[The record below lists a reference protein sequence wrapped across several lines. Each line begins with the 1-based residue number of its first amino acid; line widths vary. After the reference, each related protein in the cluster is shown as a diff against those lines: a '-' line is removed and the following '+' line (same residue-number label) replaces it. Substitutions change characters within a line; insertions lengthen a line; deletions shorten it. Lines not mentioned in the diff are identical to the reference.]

1 MHSSAGVDAN
11 DDPTVNADNL
21 ADGLGGAANGCDI
34 LNPMIVVQGQIFQIV
49 AGGASVDDL
58 LHGWTVVGHTNSVMY
73 SGSTIGTSHDNDV
86 CSPYAITWHVDK
98 NCHQVSP
105 ESFDNLRKQM
115 KETYNMD
122 VDLKPH
128 GSRKLVA
135 SQYVVKDEF
144 VKPLA

>member
-1 MHSSAGVDAN
+1 MTMMCA
-11 DDPTVNADNL
+11 
-21 ADGLGGAANGCDI
+21 
-34 LNPMIVVQGQIFQIV
+34 
-49 AGGASVDDL
+49 
-58 LHGWTVVGHTNSVMY
+58 
-73 SGSTIGTSHDNDV
+73 
-86 CSPYAITWHVDK
+86 SPYAITWHVDK
-98 NCHQVSP
+98 DCHQVSP

-115 KETYNMD
+115 KEAYNMD